1 MGQVKDT
8 VRNNIK
14 IYRKHKKMT
23 QKDLAEALE
32 VTHSSVSSW
41 ELGKNAIDMD
51 MLNKICKVLGI
62 TTAEVYAEN
71 NSYENV
77 ELDEEMKK
85 HLEYIQERPEVR
97 RLLTV
102 TQQARKE
109 DIIQAIKIIEALKK
123 R

>member
-14 IYRKHKKMT
+14 IYRKLKKMT

-51 MLNKICKVLGI
+51 MLNRICRVLGI

>member
-14 IYRKHKKMT
+14 IYRKLKKIT
-23 QKDLAEALE
+23 QKDLAAALE

-62 TTAEVYAEN
+62 TVAEVYAED
-71 NSYENV
+71 NSVENV
-77 ELDEEMKK
+77 KMDEEMKR
-85 HLEYIQERPEVR
+85 HMEYIQERPEVR
-97 RLLTV
+97 RLLAV

>member
-14 IYRKHKKMT
+14 IYRKLKKMT

-51 MLNKICKVLGI
+51 MLNRICKVLGI
-62 TTAEVYAEN
+62 STTEVYAEN
-71 NSYENV
+71 NSYENI

-85 HLEYIQERPEVR
+85 HIEYIQERPEIR

-109 DIIQAIKIIEALKK
+109 DVIQAIKIIEALKK

>member
-14 IYRKHKKMT
+14 IYRKLKKMT

-51 MLNKICKVLGI
+51 MLNRICKVLGI
-62 TTAEVYAEN
+62 STTEVYAEN
-71 NSYENV
+71 NSYENI

-85 HLEYIQERPEVR
+85 H
-97 RLLTV
+97 
-102 TQQARKE
+102 
-109 DIIQAIKIIEALKK
+109 IE
-123 R
+123 